1 MANEE
6 KKEILEEDEKIDV
19 NSVEVVV
26 DRVEHGLV
34 GSLRIEDDINN
45 PIFKKNDLVF
55 LRYPTKLEK
64 KDYILYKDHD
74 QYFLRRIMKYS
85 DEGIL
90 VAGDNE
96 SSYHIIEKQNI
107 VGKVIARQRK
117 KKYLSLSL
125 NPTLHFFF
133 YNLFKYDLSYFR
145 LKNRIVAYEDD
156 INEEAFELAKEKLET
171 TITKEA
177 NVPQAI
183 QADLDEELDRELS
196 SFLNPDDLVLEM
208 QKELRDEEIRLENE
222 RLEKERKL
230 EEAKRMVEEYEDD
243 EEEYEDDDISEDD
256 QDIIEVVETEENI
269 EDDST
274 KSIEDTDKE

>member
-45 PIFKKNDLVF
+45 PIFRKNDLVF

-230 EEAKRMVEEYEDD
+230 EEAKHMVEEYEDD
-243 EEEYEDDDISEDD
+243 EEEYEDDDINEDG

>member
-45 PIFKKNDLVF
+45 PIFRKNDLVF

-243 EEEYEDDDISEDD
+243 EEEYEDDDINEDG

>member
-45 PIFKKNDLVF
+45 PIFRKNDLVF

-243 EEEYEDDDISEDD
+243 EEEYEDDDINEDD

>member
-45 PIFKKNDLVF
+45 PIFRKNDLVF

-243 EEEYEDDDISEDD
+243 EEEYEDDDINEDD

-274 KSIEDTDKE
+274 NSIEDTDKE

>member
-1 MANEE
+1 M
-6 KKEILEEDEKIDV
+6 
-19 NSVEVVV
+19 
-26 DRVEHGLV
+26 
-34 GSLRIEDDINN
+34 
-45 PIFKKNDLVF
+45 
-55 LRYPTKLEK
+55 
-64 KDYILYKDHD
+64 
-74 QYFLRRIMKYS
+74 
-85 DEGIL
+85 
-90 VAGDNE
+90 
-96 SSYHIIEKQNI
+96 
-107 VGKVIARQRK
+107 
-117 KKYLSLSL
+117 
-125 NPTLHFFF
+125 
-133 YNLFKYDLSYFR
+133 
-145 LKNRIVAYEDD
+145 KNRIVAYEDD

-171 TITKEA
+171 TTTKEA

-243 EEEYEDDDISEDD
+243 EEEYEDDDINDDD

>member
-45 PIFKKNDLVF
+45 PIFRKNDLVF

-96 SSYHIIEKQNI
+96 SSNHIIEKQNI

-243 EEEYEDDDISEDD
+243 EEEYEDDDINEDD

-274 KSIEDTDKE
+274 NSIEDTDKE

>member
-45 PIFKKNDLVF
+45 PIFRKNDLVF

-243 EEEYEDDDISEDD
+243 EEEYEDDDINEDG

-274 KSIEDTDKE
+274 KSIEDTEKE

>member
-6 KKEILEEDEKIDV
+6 KKEILEEDEEIDV

-45 PIFKKNDLVF
+45 PIFRKNDLVF

-243 EEEYEDDDISEDD
+243 EEEYEDDDINEDD

>member
-45 PIFKKNDLVF
+45 PIFRKNDLVF

-90 VAGDNE
+90 VSGDNE

-230 EEAKRMVEEYEDD
+230 EEAKHMVEEYEDD
-243 EEEYEDDDISEDD
+243 EEEYEDDDINEDG

>member
-6 KKEILEEDEKIDV
+6 KINELEEDEKVDV
-19 NSVEVVV
+19 NSIEVVV

-34 GSLRIEDDINN
+34 GSLRIEDNLN
-45 PIFKKNDLVF
+45 TPIFKKNDLVF

-64 KDYILYKDHD
+64 KDYVLYKDHD
-74 QYFLRRIMKYS
+74 EYFLRRIMKYS
-85 DEGIL
+85 DDGIL

-96 SSYHIIEKQNI
+96 SNYHVVEKENI

-125 NPTLHFFF
+125 NPTLNFFF
-133 YNLFKYDLSYFR
+133 YNLFKYNLSYFR

-156 INEEAFELAKEKLET
+156 VIDEAFELAKEKLET
-171 TITKEA
+171 TTTKTT

-208 QKELRDEEIRLENE
+208 RKELHDEEIRLENE

-230 EEAKRMVEEYEDD
+230 EEAKRMVEGYEEESEEEYD
-243 EEEYEDDDISEDD
+243 EEEYEEYE
-256 QDIIEVVETEENI
+256 EVVEVEETEEVTDF
-269 EDDST
+269 ED
-274 KSIEDTDKE
+274 DTDKE

>member
-1 MANEE
+1 MN
-6 KKEILEEDEKIDV
+6 LDYF
-19 NSVEVVV
+19 EVVV

-45 PIFKKNDLVF
+45 PIFRKNDLVF

-243 EEEYEDDDISEDD
+243 EEEYEDDDINEDD